1 MQTSFNALKIETKRE
16 VPLPARGDEAVCF
29 NQLSKIKQN
38 SKQIQRKREISVL
51 SQLEEYAGTEECQQQ
66 IGFAPAKRNWE
77 GRNCFK
83 WGYKG
88 MIAD

>member
-1 MQTSFNALKIETKRE
+1 M
-16 VPLPARGDEAVCF
+16 
-29 NQLSKIKQN
+29 
-38 SKQIQRKREISVL
+38 L
-51 SQLEEYAGTEECQQQ
+51 SQLEEYAGTEERQQQ
-66 IGFAPAKRNWE
+66 IDFAPVKRNWE

>member
-66 IGFAPAKRNWE
+66 IDFAPVKRNWE

>member
-1 MQTSFNALKIETKRE
+1 MK
-16 VPLPARGDEAVCF
+16 
-29 NQLSKIKQN
+29 
-38 SKQIQRKREISVL
+38 

-66 IGFAPAKRNWE
+66 IDFAPVKRNWE